1 MARFAKKIG
10 TLPAR
15 YMFEMTLHSVELN
28 VPYDVEVGVVLKR
41 GKSLE
46 PTLKWQNSIVSI
58 NKNLCVRS
66 KTIGIKGITK
76 NWKRLACC

>member
-46 PTLKWQNSIVSI
+46 PTLKWQNSIV
-58 NKNLCVRS
+58 
-66 KTIGIKGITK
+66 
-76 NWKRLACC
+76 